1 LKVFAAQLG
10 YLHAPR
16 KDRPTRAEE
25 NGIQLPELTAGQ
37 YLVDAMLMLG
47 PIRSTG
53 MGPRP
58 TDWPEIEAFARLT
71 GRISEPWEAET
82 LHAMCLEYVAEYQC
96 GDQLLRRPPMDAR
109 RMKEEQSD

>member
-1 LKVFAAQLG
+1 LG

-25 NGIQLPELTAGQ
+25 NGVQLPDLAAGR
-37 YLVDAMLMLG
+37 YLVDAMMTLG

-53 MGPRP
+53 MGQRP

-71 GRISEPWEAET
+71 GRIAEPWEAEV
-82 LHAMCLEYVAEYQC
+82 LHAMCEAYAVEYAA
-96 GDQLLRRPPMDAR
+96 GDQLLRLPPAEAHK
-109 RMKEEQSD
+109 MKKDGA